1 MVLITFP
8 VDGAPCKSCD
18 SVCRKFCKVAP
29 LFVSPVALSRLLK
42 LVCRLSIAEP
52 DEDDVPVSA
61 VSEPPLVS
69 DEPDEESCCSRFCS
83 PLSMLL
89 VALLLLPFR

>member
-61 VSEPPLVS
+61 VSEPLVS